1 MNPAPPTGERGDERK
16 GGVKIAIGAD
26 HGGYKLKQ
34 ALIQH
39 LKKKRHKVIDAGAFS
54 EESCDYPLFAKNV
67 SKLVSAKKVKMGML
81 ICKSGLGMSI
91 AANRAKGIR
100 AALCHNVEMAKS
112 SRRHND
118 ANILV
123 IGAKYVK
130 KGIAKRMSDVFVKEK
145 FSGGRHLRRINMID
159 RSIN

>member
-1 MNPAPPTGERGDERK
+1 MR
-16 GGVKIAIGAD
+16 IAIGAD

-34 ALIQH
+34 ALMQY
-39 LKKKRHKVIDAGAFS
+39 LKKKRHKVIDTGTFS

-91 AANRAKGIR
+91 AANRTKGIR
-100 AALCHNVEMAKS
+100 AALCHNLEMTKF
-112 SRRHND
+112 SRQHND

-130 KGIAKRMSDVFVKEK
+130 KDLAKRMSDVFVKEK
-145 FSGGRHLRRINMID
+145 FSRGRHLRRINMID
-159 RSIN
+159 RSRN